1 MNKKVLYIAAWTA
14 LTLTACSSNDDIAT
28 VDNLDI
34 RLTTSVDEGTTRAY
48 DATNLWGNLKC
59 YFWADQIH
67 NETTEDW
74 ISEAW
79 ELKTGSGQL
88 VPYTNGDTR
97 QYPTVNALNMYA
109 MVGNFTGNIKGT
121 AFPTSGLTHT
131 VEADQTS
138 ANLYYKGD
146 LCYATLGNQSA
157 LNGAATLTFNHMLSK
172 LHILL
177 VAGTGV
183 TDAQLTDVSTTV
195 TVLNVRRDVIFTP
208 TKKIGPNSTELANML
223 TVPAVPTVSPIT
235 VKPNVTDGED
245 VVLPPQAFTA
255 GTSLIKV
262 RLGNDDLY
270 FKLNAN
276 LTLERGK
283 SYNLTLTI
291 NRDEIKASATVT
303 NWGAGTEEDISLY
316 L

>member
-1 MNKKVLYIAAWTA
+1 
-14 LTLTACSSNDDIAT
+14 
-28 VDNLDI
+28 
-34 RLTTSVDEGTTRAY
+34 
-48 DATNLWGNLKC
+48 
-59 YFWADQIH
+59 
-67 NETTEDW
+67 
-74 ISEAW
+74 
-79 ELKTGSGQL
+79 
-88 VPYTNGDTR
+88 
-97 QYPTVNALNMYA
+97 
-109 MVGNFTGNIKGT
+109 
-121 AFPTSGLTHT
+121 
-131 VEADQTS
+131 
-138 ANLYYKGD
+138 
-146 LCYATLGNQSA
+146 
-157 LNGAATLTFNHMLSK
+157 MLSK

-235 VKPNVTDGED
+235 VRPNVTDGED